1 MTRVFIVRHGQS
13 TYNIVRRIQGRT
25 DVSRLTEKG
34 CNDAIKVGKALSN
47 ICFDAIYHSPLA
59 RATQTAEI
67 IKHQLVA
74 ANREPNYIHSHE
86 KLMEIHLPLW
96 EGMLNSEVREVF
108 AEQYR
113 LWKETPH
120 KLSMRLKKAGKEE
133 EYFPVLALYE
143 QAKTFWQNVLSS
155 SSSSS
160 SSHHRGQTLMIV
172 AHNGINRALISTAL
186 GISPE
191 RYHCIQQSNC
201 GFSVLNFA
209 GDFGE
214 PVELESLNQT
224 QHLGD
229 ILPSLRPNHQGLRL
243 LLVRHG
249 ETQWN
254 HLTKFQGQIDVP
266 LNNVGKLQATKTG
279 AFLQTLKI
287 DFACSSPMKRARETA
302 EIILQHHQNLE
313 LELLQDFK
321 EINHGLWQGK
331 TEAEIEQE
339 YPGELQRWR
348 TTPAEVQMPQG
359 ENLQQLWHRTYTC
372 WLSIVETALKKQ
384 DSTGIIVA
392 HGDINKALICHILG
406 LLPEKFWSFRY
417 DNAALSVIDYPR
429 GLNGLPVLQAMNINA
444 HLAGDKL

>member
-1 MTRVFIVRHGQS
+1 
-13 TYNIVRRIQGRT
+13 
-25 DVSRLTEKG
+25 
-34 CNDAIKVGKALSN
+34 
-47 ICFDAIYHSPLA
+47 
-59 RATQTAEI
+59 
-67 IKHQLVA
+67 
-74 ANREPNYIHSHE
+74 
-86 KLMEIHLPLW
+86 
-96 EGMLNSEVREVF
+96 MLNSEVREVF
-108 AEQYR
+108 AEDYR
-113 LWKETPH
+113 VWKETPH
-120 KLSMRLKKAGKEE
+120 KLSMRVQKAGKEE

-143 QAKTFWQNVLSS
+143 QAKTFWRSILP
-155 SSSSS
+155 SS
-160 SSHHRGQTLMIV
+160 SSHNRRKTLMIV

-209 GDFGE
+209 GDLGE
-214 PVELESLNQT
+214 RVELESLNQT

-229 ILPSLRPNHQGLRL
+229 IFPSLRPNHQGSRL

-266 LNNVGKLQATKTG
+266 LNDMGKIQAAKTG
-279 AFLQTLKI
+279 TFLQTQKI
-287 DFACSSPMKRARETA
+287 DFASSSPMGRARETA

-313 LELLQDFK
+313 LELLQGLK

-331 TEAEIEQE
+331 TEAEVERE

-348 TTPAEVQMPQG
+348 KTPAQVQMPQG
-359 ENLQQLWHRTYTC
+359 ENLQQLWQRTHTC
-372 WLSIVETALKKQ
+372 WLSIVQTALTKQ
-384 DSTGIIVA
+384 NSTGIVVA

-406 LLPEKFWSFRY
+406 LLPEKFWCFRY
-417 DNAALSVIDYPR
+417 DNAALSVIDYPS

-444 HLAGDKL
+444 HLAGDTLL